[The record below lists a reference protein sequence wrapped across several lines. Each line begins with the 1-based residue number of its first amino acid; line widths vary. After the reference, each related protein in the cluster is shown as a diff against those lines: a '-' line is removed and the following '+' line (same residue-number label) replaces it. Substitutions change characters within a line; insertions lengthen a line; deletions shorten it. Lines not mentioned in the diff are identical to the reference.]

1 MKRKASVFDN
11 AQMSSLMA
19 NIKNR
24 QTVVYITDLDH
35 EVRRVV
41 LLPRDTIAEIK
52 VKVNRDH
59 AILSTVLIKPGA
71 DFKLPDMAMVRDCNL
86 VDGDELELLSLECYA
101 IRLKARLTTERA
113 TTRMHAYLDAWQFLR

>member
-1 MKRKASVFDN
+1 MMRKATVFDN
-11 AQMSSLMA
+11 AQISSLMA

-41 LLPRDTIAEIK
+41 LWPRDTIAEIK
-52 VKVNRDH
+52 AAVNLDH
-59 AILSTVLIKPGA
+59 PIISTVLIKPGA

-86 VDGDELELLSLECYA
+86 VDGDELELWSLECYA
-101 IRLKARLTTERA
+101 IMLKARIK
-113 TTRMHAYLDAWQFLR
+113 TRGAIARMGAYLDAMQFLG